1 MPDLALTDP
10 AIRRALGAAAPVGRS
25 AAFAA
30 DERPE
35 ALAIAATRA
44 RAIAR
49 VLGPA
54 ALARLGETDEELGA
68 LVGPVVL
75 QDDVAL
81 PGWASTLVAAID
93 WWSAAEQPSWEA
105 MVLALVDAALAG
117 LTVEFG
123 PQARSA
129 IALQALA
136 SGTPS
141 QDPRTLL
148 LRSPARAYAIAN
160 QIERTLANTIEFAGR
175 LERDREDVA
184 HLIGAP
190 ADAVVDLTLAC
201 GDPHDGLRSVSI
213 AAFASGARVV
223 YKTKDLRVQ
232 QLWNDVVALLDEDF
246 TSELGFEGPRELPLV
261 VREDHAW
268 VRFVEQDP
276 AHDDPT
282 ATARFMARMGGL
294 AAVAALVRANDL
306 WGDNLV
312 TVGDQPYIIDVE
324 AMLVPPF
331 QGFGDIPAIMS
342 GLVAM
347 PLAVHPDLPAAALGA
362 LTYDSAIAS
371 GIEAGE
377 AEGRRG
383 SGFDTVTRRD
393 GDGRGWVSMVMDERR
408 PTIDGLPPDLF
419 AWWPDF
425 ERGYRCASRAL
436 AQRATSLR
444 ALLDRHADDRSRMI
458 VQGTFDYYRAMYAS
472 WNGRYDDD
480 TRRRTLALIRT
491 MKAWHHA
498 SLLEL
503 PALAW
508 VEGVM
513 LADGDIPY
521 VTTRADAS
529 DLFAGGLSLGVF
541 GTSSGLEA
549 VRARVAEA
557 PDPEDD
563 LRALRAHASTDLAD
577 QALPVITAGA
587 MSRSGPPSH
596 SVPPSASF
604 TEQAQ
609 EIGAFIE
616 AWLRHDRPLGVIEQP
631 EIALRSY
638 GIVPFDFW
646 NGGAAAALLFVECGR
661 DPEGH
666 LLARKIDEDAER
678 ARAWGTPIRGP
689 WGHPVSAVLAGLL
702 AETPAARAA
711 AERAA
716 QVLQHAAVAPA
727 AGPRPPDGLGDAA
740 WSLRVL
746 AAAGAAPQE
755 PPAAPVAAAEPYWGR
770 LPTAMVRRRLVLDQ
784 DPTRLRTAEL
794 IALGEVPGQARAAA
808 SELVARHAAT
818 GRWLGDRLAHD
829 TAMLSGL
836 WGLVGVARTLLRA
849 DGHGIPALRD
859 AYRVDP
865 HAADAPLEGAIRTT
879 RAGAATL
886 LLRERPRRDGES

>member
-10 AIRRALGAAAPVGRS
+10 AIRCALAAAAPVGRS

-44 RAIAR
+44 RALSR

-54 ALARLGETDEELGA
+54 ALARLGEPDEELGA

-75 QDDVAL
+75 RDDAAL

-93 WWSAAEQPSWEA
+93 WWSAAEQPSWTTL
-105 MVLALVDAALAG
+105 VLALVDAALAG

-148 LRSPARAYAIAN
+148 LRSPARAYAIAH
-160 QIERTLANTIEFAGR
+160 QIERTLANTIEFAER
-175 LERDREDVA
+175 LERDRQDVA

-312 TVGDQPYIIDVE
+312 TVGDQPYVIDVE

-383 SGFDTVTRRD
+383 SGFDTVTRTD

-436 AQRATSLR
+436 VQRATSLR

-498 SLLEL
+498 SPLEL

-541 GTSSGLEA
+541 GTTSGLEA

-577 QALPVITAGA
+577 QALPVATAGA
-587 MSRSGPPSH
+587 MSRSGPPSP
-596 SVPPSASF
+596 SAAPSASF
-604 TEQAQ
+604 TERAQ

-638 GIVPFDFW
+638 GMVPFDFW
-646 NGGAAAALLFVECGR
+646 NGGAAAALLLVECGR

-689 WGHPVSAVLAGLL
+689 WGHPVSGVLAGLL
-702 AETPAARAA
+702 AQTPAARAA
-711 AERAA
+711 SERAA
-716 QVLQHAAVAPA
+716 QVLQHATVAPA
-727 AGPRPPDGLGDAA
+727 SGSRPPDGLGDAV

-755 PPAAPVAAAEPYWGR
+755 LPAAPVAAAEPYWGR
-770 LPTAMVRRRLVLDQ
+770 LPTARVRRRLVLDQ
-784 DPTRLRTAEL
+784 DPTRLRTSEL

-829 TAMLSGL
+829 TSMLSGI

-859 AYRVDP
+859 AHRVDP
-865 HAADAPLEGAIRTT
+865 PAVGAPSRAPIPTTGADVAGLEFSG
-879 RAGAATL
+879 
-886 LLRERPRRDGES
+886 RPSRDGES